1 MILGSK
7 TITLIKFTAMT
18 EVDTYFDYR
27 YLGETLTYGRV
38 IVNVLAMYGAMMYAY
53 PYWANGRKWIWEQD
67 GWNWATKQAWYWIA
81 GGGFWWYWFIGCVW
95 LFSFIKKPFTQK
107 SMFWSY
113 IVGQAIAWLFT
124 LYINICMIVG
134 GAMDGGS
141 WQNLYVPIIYDVF
154 FFGFNAI
161 DYYLLFPK
169 YTAFYRWR
177 EQTWWNPKWDKML
190 QGAGMKFVDIE
201 DGVNTVDDEI
211 FNDM

>member
-1 MILGSK
+1 MLLGFK

-18 EVDTYFDYR
+18 DVDTYFNYE

-38 IVNVLAMYGAMMYAY
+38 IVNLLAMFGSIMYIV
-53 PYWANGRKWIWEQD
+53 PYYNGNGWIWNQN
-67 GWNWATKQAWYWIA
+67 WNWATSQAWYWIA
-81 GGGFWWYWFIGCVW
+81 GGGYWWYWFIGCVW
-95 LFSFIKKPFTQK
+95 LFSSIKKPFPQK
-107 SMFWSY
+107 SMFWS
-113 IVGQAIAWLFT
+113 IVVGQALAWLFT
-124 LYINICMIVG
+124 IYINVLMIVG
-134 GAMDGGS
+134 GAMEGGS

-177 EQTWWNPKWDKML
+177 EQEWWNPKWDKWL
-190 QGAGMKFVDIE
+190 EAGGIKLDLDGDNVVD
-201 DGVNTVDDEI
+201 TLDDDI